1 MPFSPTSTSKISPFT
16 TKGPWKI
23 KPIQK
28 TTRIT
33 PTSEEETPSVKF
45 IPIIPALILISPAT
59 IKRKTKMNTNLTSF
73 SAEEE

>member
-1 MPFSPTSTSKISPFT
+1 MLFSPTSTSKISPFT

-23 KPIQK
+23 KPTPKI
-28 TTRIT
+28 THIT

-45 IPIIPALILISPAT
+45 IPIIPTLILILPAT
-59 IKRKTKMNTNLTSF
+59 TQHKTKMNTNLTSF